1 MRRRRVDGVSRRWRN
16 LWQPRTRGTA
26 PRRRRV
32 EITPSSIKKAK
43 KDAEKQTGFHARLP
57 TRAVWPRIDLTKA
70 MRDASQSWTAAESV
84 PTHRWE
90 PPGAQLTDVTQSPC
104 SNCSNSLT
112 SFVAAFHRYTL
123 FAKATASTFD
133 DDQLS
138 RLR

>member
-1 MRRRRVDGVSRRWRN
+1 M
-16 LWQPRTRGTA
+16 
-26 PRRRRV
+26 
-32 EITPSSIKKAK
+32 
-43 KDAEKQTGFHARLP
+43 
-57 TRAVWPRIDLTKA
+57 WPRIDLTKA
-70 MRDASQSWTAAESV
+70 MRDASQSCTAALSV
-84 PTHRWE
+84 PTHRWD

-123 FAKATASTFD
+123 FAKATDSTFD